1 MKLKRII
8 FFLILL
14 LPPYLMQSQTPQ
26 RIVKTGIQVLKE
38 SHFAALK
45 GKKVGLITNPT
56 GVDEQLK
63 STVDLFYQS
72 PQVEM
77 VALFGP
83 EHGVR
88 GNYSAGKK
96 ISNKRDPITG
106 IPVYSLYGNSKKP
119 DPHMLRDIDVLVYDI
134 QDIGVRSYTYISTM
148 GLAMEAAAENDI
160 EFMVLDRPN
169 PLGGNKIEGNL
180 AEEAYFSL
188 VGAYPIPYIYGLTAG
203 ELATMI
209 NEEGWLS
216 GGKKCDLTVI
226 EMQGW
231 YRNLPFKSCNLPWV
245 PSSPHIPH
253 AQLAQYY
260 VATGI
265 LGELG
270 FFNIGVGYTLP
281 FELLGAEFINPYL
294 IAESLNN
301 YYKGNVIFRPL
312 SYTPYYGSK
321 ANKLLHGLQIY
332 ILEPDSV
339 ELMSIQFKFLEVFH
353 KIYPNVDI
361 IEESKTRMNMFDK
374 VCGSASIR
382 EAFFTHYLYSDIEMI
397 LKKDTEAFRKKAS
410 RYYLYE

>member
-1 MKLKRII
+1 MNANKIL
-8 FFLILL
+8 FPLVLILL
-14 LPPYLMQSQTPQ
+14 PFLLQAQAPQ
-26 RIVKTGIQVLKE
+26 RIVKTGLQVLKE
-38 SHFAALK
+38 SNFAALK

-56 GVDEQLK
+56 GVDEHVK

-72 PQVEM
+72 PQVEL

-96 ISNKRDPITG
+96 ISNKRDPLTG
-106 IPVYSLYGNSKKP
+106 IPVYSLYGNNKKP
-119 DPHMLRDIDVLVYDI
+119 APHMLRNIDVLVYDI

-169 PLGGNKIEGNL
+169 PLGGNKMEGNI
-180 AEEAYFSL
+180 AEEKIFSL
-188 VGAYPIPYIYGLTAG
+188 VGAFPIPYVYGLTVG
-203 ELATMI
+203 ELAKMI
-209 NEEGWLS
+209 NEEGWLA
-216 GGKKCDLTVI
+216 KDQKCELTVI

-231 YRNLPFKSCNLPWV
+231 YRNLHFEDCNLPWV

-253 AQLAQYY
+253 AHLAPYY

-294 IAESLNN
+294 LAESLNN
-301 YYKGNVIFRPL
+301 YYQGKVIFRPL
-312 SYTPYYGSK
+312 TYTPYYGSK
-321 ANKLLHGLQIY
+321 AKKLLHGLQIY
-332 ILEPDSV
+332 IIEPETVS
-339 ELMSIQFKFLEVFH
+339 LMSIQFKFLEVFH
-353 KIYPNVDI
+353 KIYPNVNI
-361 IEESKTRMNMFDK
+361 PEEAKDRMQMFDK
-374 VCGSASIR
+374 VCGSAAIR
-382 EAFFTHYLYSDIEMI
+382 EAFFASYRYRDIEDF
-397 LKKDTEAFRKKAS
+397 LNKDLDAFRKKA
-410 RYYLYE
+410 RKYFLYE